1 MKEMNN
7 RFFLRKEITRPPKL
21 WNTVKNEVFICM
33 RAIRDGYN
41 AGKTGG
47 AFNIVFGNIA
57 IPER

>member
-1 MKEMNN
+1 MTG
-7 RFFLRKEITRPPKL
+7 FFLEIARPPKL
-21 WNTVKNEVFICM
+21 WNTVKNEVFICT